1 MRRRSKIITNK
12 VLILLIL
19 SGLFNL
25 SSFAFDQLVIQ
36 SELKMR
42 ELNREMKLNRVN
54 LESLTYSLNTI
65 NDLAVEVDKASNMFW
80 KDLSF
85 NTWSSLAFNPKNK
98 NGWVDVYDKES
109 ILNIRNSY
117 KRKFNELVKS
127 YNYKTNEIYK
137 VFKENFSSD
146 IAYEKFS
153 HEIEYKTI
161 LKTKDLMIDENI
173 MDDFIFEYGKT
184 NKEEQLEVNWQIY
197 SKIYKKIS
205 KLSNIKWDLK
215 YLLNLTKEEYVNQFS
230 AFYEFLD
237 TYASNMNKINY
248 YILFSIIC
256 QILGILFILL
266 LFKELIKNKKLT

>member
-1 MRRRSKIITNK
+1 M
-12 VLILLIL
+12 
-19 SGLFNL
+19 
-25 SSFAFDQLVIQ
+25 
-36 SELKMR
+36 
-42 ELNREMKLNRVN
+42 
-54 LESLTYSLNTI
+54 
-65 NDLAVEVDKASNMFW
+65 
-80 KDLSF
+80 
-85 NTWSSLAFNPKNK
+85 WSSLAFNPKNK